1 MAGLNV
7 LITNNTLD
15 PRAGTELYVRDL
27 ALELQRR
34 GHTPVVYTTRAGE
47 VARELRRATVPVVE
61 DLRRLGSTPD
71 IIHGQHHAET
81 MTALLHFQGI
91 PAVFF
96 CHGWLPP
103 EEEPPL
109 FPRILRYAAVDEVCR
124 DRLVCEHA
132 VPEERVRVI
141 LNFVDL
147 ERFLPRRPLPTRPR
161 RALLFSN
168 YASGA
173 THLPAVREACARA
186 RLELDVLGSGAGKS
200 CDEPEKVLGDYDL
213 VFAKGRSALEA
224 LAVGAAVVL
233 CDSTGAGPLVTK
245 EELEHLRR
253 LNFGVR
259 TLRRE
264 VTAEVLTSEIERY
277 DAVDAAAVS
286 REIRARAGRTEAVDE
301 IVALYTEVLA
311 EHRAAPASDAVTEGR
326 AAAAYLRRVT
336 TDVRSER
343 EAMRQQW
350 LAFEH
355 SPTNRLRGQLLRA
368 PLVGPL
374 AQTLA
379 RKLAR

>member
-7 LITNNTLD
+7 LITNNTLA

-47 VARELRRATVPVVE
+47 VARELRRSTVPVVE
-61 DLRRLGSTPD
+61 DLRRLGSAPD

-81 MTALLHFQGI
+81 MTALLHFASV

-96 CHGWLPP
+96 CHGWRPP

-109 FPRILRYAAVDEVCR
+109 FPRVLRYAAVDDVCR
-124 DRLVCEHA
+124 ERLVCEHG

-147 ERFLPRRPLPTRPR
+147 ERFGARGPLPTRPR

-173 THLPAVREACARA
+173 TLIPAVREACARA
-186 RLELDVLGSGAGKS
+186 RLELDVLGSGVGRV
-200 CDEPEKVLGDYDL
+200 CDEPEKVLGGYDL

-224 LAVGAAVVL
+224 LAVGASVVL
-233 CDSTGAGPLVTK
+233 CDAAGAGPLVTK
-245 EELEHLRR
+245 AELERLRR
-253 LNFGVR
+253 LNFG
-259 TLRRE
+259 LRVLRSE
-264 VTAEVLTSEIERY
+264 VSAEVLTREIERY
-277 DAVDAAAVS
+277 DAGDATEVS

-301 IVALYTEVLA
+301 IVALYEEVIA
-311 EHRAAPASDAVTEGR
+311 EHRTTATDAAAEGR
-326 AAAAYLRRVT
+326 AAAEYLRQLVT
-336 TDVRSER
+336 GVRHER
-343 EAMRQQW
+343 EALREQW
-350 LAFEH
+350 AAFQA
-355 SPTNRLRGQLLRA
+355 SPTNRLRRQLLRA
-368 PLVGPL
+368 PLLGPL

-379 RKLAR
+379 RRLSR